1 MRTMPSMR
9 QVRRAFTDFV
19 LALVVF
25 GVICTG
31 LLASNGD
38 MLGATDAI
46 ASGWPGDETLSL
58 AANSAFSSSLTAVC
72 PDLSTIAGLALAL
85 SLITVFNL
93 AFVRHLSQTY
103 AAPRRKRRVNT

>member
-1 MRTMPSMR
+1 MTTMPSMR
-9 QVRRAFTDFV
+9 QVRRAFTDLM
-19 LALVVF
+19 LAVAVF
-25 GVICTG
+25 GLMCTW
-31 LLASNGD
+31 LLARDGD

-58 AANSAFSSSLTAVC
+58 IATSTATALC
-72 PDLSTIAGLALAL
+72 PGLSTIAGLALAL

-103 AAPRRKRRVNT
+103 AAPRCKRCAHT